1 LNILITTQVYPPEL
15 HPTAIMVRELAL
27 ELAQRGHQVT
37 VATGFPHHPYGRIY
51 PGYKS
56 TWRQT
61 EDDDGIQVMRVWHV
75 INPRP
80 SLLARALVMGSQTLS
95 FFITA
100 LKISSPEV
108 VIAGP
113 PPILGPLASGLVAK
127 MHGAKLVPFIYDI
140 YPDIA
145 VELGW
150 LKNPMLIQAALT
162 LEHLMYHWSKKII
175 VLSEKFRDML
185 ISLKGVAPEKLAIVP
200 VWLNSGDVTPRHR
213 DNPWRREM
221 GIPREKFVILYSGTI
236 GLVSG
241 AEVVL
246 EAAQYLTTYS
256 DILFL
261 FVGAG
266 QARDQVEAQA
276 RQAGLKNIRF
286 LPLQPRERLS
296 ELQASADVSLVTL
309 APKRGK
315 TSVPSKI
322 LGYMAA
328 ARPVIASVDLNCDTA
343 LLVQESGC
351 GRVVPPAQGKEI
363 AEAILHYY
371 DHPEDRQIAGNKGR
385 QYFLSNLDRSV
396 VLKEYIGVIEN
407 L

>member
-1 LNILITTQVYPPEL
+1 MKILITTQVYPPEL
-15 HPTAIMVRELAL
+15 HPTAVMVRELAIH
-27 ELAQRGHQVT
+27 LAQGGHQVT
-37 VATGFPHHPYGRIY
+37 VATGFPHHPYGQVY
-51 PGYKS
+51 QGYKL

-61 EDDDGIQVMRVWHV
+61 EDCDGIQVIRGWHV
-75 INPRP
+75 VNPRT
-80 SLLARALVMGSQTLS
+80 SLLTRGLVMASQTLS
-95 FFITA
+95 FFIAA

-108 VIAGP
+108 VIAGGP
-113 PPILGPLASGLVAK
+113 PLLGPLASGIIAK

-150 LKNPMLIQAALT
+150 LKNPTLIRAAHK
-162 LEHLMYHWSKKII
+162 LEQLMYHWSERII
-175 VLSEKFRDML
+175 VLSEKFREIL
-185 ISLKGVAPEKLAIVP
+185 ITQKGVEPEKLAIVP
-200 VWLNSGDVTPRHR
+200 VWLNSAEVTPMPR
-213 DNPWRREM
+213 DNSWRKEM
-221 GIPREKFVILYSGTI
+221 GIPIEKFVILYSGTI

-246 EAAQYLTTYS
+246 EAAQHLTNYP
-256 DILFL
+256 DIIFL

-276 RQAGLKNIRF
+276 RQACLNNIRF
-286 LPLQPRERLS
+286 LPFQPRERLS

-309 APKRGK
+309 APGRGK

-328 ARPVIASVDLNCDTA
+328 ARPVIASVDLDCDTA
-343 LLVQESGC
+343 CLVRGSGC
-351 GRVVPPAQGKEI
+351 GQVVPPAQGNDLAK
-363 AEAILHYY
+363 AILHYY
-371 DHPEDRQIAGNKGR
+371 THIEDRQNAGENGH
-385 QYFLSNLDRSV
+385 QYFLASLDRHV
-396 VLKEYIGVIEN
+396 VLKKYINVIEN

>member
-1 LNILITTQVYPPEL
+1 ME
-15 HPTAIMVRELAL
+15 R
-27 ELAQRGHQVT
+27 
-37 VATGFPHHPYGRIY
+37 
-51 PGYKS
+51 
-56 TWRQT
+56 
-61 EDDDGIQVMRVWHV
+61 
-75 INPRP
+75 
-80 SLLARALVMGSQTLS
+80 
-95 FFITA
+95 
-100 LKISSPEV
+100 
-108 VIAGP
+108 
-113 PPILGPLASGLVAK
+113 
-127 MHGAKLVPFIYDI
+127 
-140 YPDIA
+140 
-145 VELGW
+145 
-150 LKNPMLIQAALT
+150 
-162 LEHLMYHWSKKII
+162 LMYHWSERII
-175 VLSEKFRDML
+175 ILSEKFRKIL
-185 ISLKGVAPEKLAIVP
+185 ISKKGVGPEKLAIVP
-200 VWLNSGDVTPRHR
+200 LWLNRTDVTPMNR
-213 DNPWRREM
+213 DNTWRREM
-221 GIPREKFVILYSGTI
+221 GIPIEKFVILYSGAI

-246 EAAQYLTTYS
+246 ETAQQLSAYA

-266 QARDQVEAQA
+266 QARDKVEAHAQ
-276 RQAGLKNIRF
+276 QLGLQNIRF